1 MIRDC
6 YPLPTVEDT
15 LHKLQ
20 GSKYFAKLDARKGF
34 YQIPLSEESRNLTSF
49 ITNQGTY
56 RFTRVPFGLASAPE
70 AYMKVADTIFSDLE
84 GVVSYMDDTIV
95 HAPTMEDLEKRLQ
108 KVFQRCREKNLKLN
122 KDKLEYGLTEVQVLG
137 HVVTQNGIKPDP
149 KKVNAILEAPVPKN
163 VAELRSFLRTC
174 GYLQKFIPN
183 YANIC
188 EPLRHLVR
196 SDVKWNWDK
205 NASDSFQK
213 LKEQICK
220 DTCLAYYQLG
230 NKTSVMF
237 DASPVGIGAILWQK
251 QSDGTTRPV
260 AFASRSLTQVERRYS
275 QIEREALGCVW
286 AVQHFRKYL
295 WWQKFDLLTDHKPLM
310 YMFNL

>member
-1 MIRDC
+1 MEEDGIIEKTVEGTEWCSNIIAVPKKDTKEVRICVDQRAVNKAVIRDR

-56 RFTRVPFGLASAPE
+56 RFPSVPFGLASAPE

-122 KDKLEYGLTEVQVLG
+122 
-137 HVVTQNGIKPDP
+137 
-149 KKVNAILEAPVPKN
+149 
-163 VAELRSFLRTC
+163 
-174 GYLQKFIPN
+174 
-183 YANIC
+183 
-188 EPLRHLVR
+188 
-196 SDVKWNWDK
+196 
-205 NASDSFQK
+205 
-213 LKEQICK
+213 
-220 DTCLAYYQLG
+220 
-230 NKTSVMF
+230 NK
-237 DASPVGIGAILWQK
+237 
-251 QSDGTTRPV
+251 
-260 AFASRSLTQVERRYS
+260 
-275 QIEREALGCVW
+275 
-286 AVQHFRKYL
+286 
-295 WWQKFDLLTDHKPLM
+295 
-310 YMFNL
+310 